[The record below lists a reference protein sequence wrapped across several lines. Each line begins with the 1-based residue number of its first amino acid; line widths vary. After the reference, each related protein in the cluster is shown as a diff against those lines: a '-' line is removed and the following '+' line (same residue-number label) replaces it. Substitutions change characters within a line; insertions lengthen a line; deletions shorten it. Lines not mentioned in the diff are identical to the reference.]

1 MAFIKV
7 RKDLIE
13 NTEITN
19 GDFRLLCL
27 LIERKGYFSKKF
39 GVSFPCTR
47 DWLAKQ
53 LGKSDCS
60 GSISDAIARLEDAG
74 YITVD
79 RKFKQN
85 KRYMLNQ
92 KADYVLNT
100 IFSVVAPALIYNE
113 RLSDRDF
120 RVLCWL
126 LMYRWELNRDKYVE
140 EIDYKPKEFADA
152 LGMSTKTLDRA
163 MKVLGSDKVKY
174 IIFTGKKKFF
184 IQPCLIP
191 FKSKIQ
197 KKLLDKDYKEKRLKE
212 HKTGQKYPYIDDEE
226 HCKEIGKWFCV
237 S

>member
-7 RKDLIE
+7 RKDLIL
-13 NTEITN
+13 NTELSN

-27 LIERKGYFSKKF
+27 LIERKGYFRQKY

-47 DWLAKQ
+47 EWLAKQ
-53 LGKSDCS
+53 LGFKNVKNV
-60 GSISDAIARLEDAG
+60 SDAISRLENGG

-85 KRYMLNQ
+85 NRYMLNQ

-140 EIDYKPKEFADA
+140 EIDYKTKEFADA

-191 FKSKIQ
+191 FKSKIP
-197 KKLLDKDYKEKRLKE
+197 KKTMDKNYKAKWLEE
-212 HKTGQKYPYIDDEE
+212 HRVGQKYPDVDDEE
-226 HCKEIGKWFCV
+226 YCKEIDKWFTA